1 MYQDES
7 RKYCTGVPA
16 RNEEEKRPEVSV
28 KVLGIYGSPRKGGNT
43 DLLLD
48 RILEGAQAASAEVK
62 SIYARKLKINGCIEC
77 GSCDDTGECAVHDD
91 MDTVYPMLQEA
102 DVIFLASPNFFYNV
116 TAQVKLLIDRS
127 QAMWSKRLLEKT
139 PEQRRSYDSGKGY
152 LICIGATK
160 GKNLF
165 VGVELTVKYFF
176 DALDMTYEGGLL
188 IDRVEEKGAILN
200 QPDAMDRGF
209 ELGKSAVENLK
220 A

>member
-1 MYQDES
+1 M
-7 RKYCTGVPA
+7 PA
-16 RNEEEKRPEVSV
+16 RNELEKRPRVSA

-48 RILEGAQAASAEVK
+48 RILEGALAAGAEVE
-62 SIYARKLKINGCIEC
+62 SIYARKLKISGCIEC

-91 MDTVYPMLQEA
+91 MDTVYPLLQEA

-139 PEQRRSYDSGKGY
+139 PEQRRKYDGGKGY
-152 LICIGATK
+152 LICVGATK

-165 VGVELTVKYFF
+165 VGVELTAKYFF
-176 DALDMTYEGGLL
+176 DALDMSYEGGLL
-188 IDRVEEKGAILN
+188 LDRIEAKGEIKKH
-200 QPDAMDRGF
+200 PDALDQGF
-209 ELGKSAVENLK
+209 NLGKSAVESM
-220 A
+220 

>member
-1 MYQDES
+1 M
-7 RKYCTGVPA
+7 
-16 RNEEEKRPEVSV
+16 SV

-48 RILEGAQAASAEVK
+48 RILEGAQAAGAEVE
-62 SIYARKLKINGCIEC
+62 SIYARKLKMSGCIEC

-91 MDTVYPMLQEA
+91 MDTVYPLLQEA

-139 PEQRRSYDSGKGY
+139 PAQRRKYDGGKGY
-152 LICIGATK
+152 LICVGATK

-165 VGVELTVKYFF
+165 VGVELTAKYFF
-176 DALDMTYEGGLL
+176 DALDMSYEEGLL
-188 IDRVEEKGAILN
+188 LDRIEAKGEIKKH
-200 QPDAMDRGF
+200 PDVLEQGF
-209 ELGKSAVENLK
+209 NLGKSAVESMK
-220 A
+220 S

>member
-1 MYQDES
+1 V
-7 RKYCTGVPA
+7 TI
-16 RNEEEKRPEVSV
+16 
-28 KVLGIYGSPRKGGNT
+28 KVLGIYGSPRQGGNT

-48 RILEGAQAASAEVK
+48 QILEGAQAAGAEVE
-62 SIYARKLKINGCIEC
+62 SIYARKLKISGCIEC

-139 PEQRRSYDSGKGY
+139 PEQRRKYDSGKGY
-152 LICIGATK
+152 LICVGATK

-165 VGVELTVKYFF
+165 VGVELTAKYFF
-176 DALDMTYEGGLL
+176 DALDMSYEGGLL
-188 IDRVEEKGAILN
+188 LERIEAKGEINKHPGALE
-200 QPDAMDRGF
+200 QGF
-209 ELGKSAVENLK
+209 NLGKSAVESMK
-220 A
+220 V

>member
-1 MYQDES
+1 
-7 RKYCTGVPA
+7 
-16 RNEEEKRPEVSV
+16 VSV

-48 RILEGAQAASAEVK
+48 RILEGAQTAGAEVE
-62 SIYARKLKINGCIEC
+62 SIYARKLKISGCIEC

-91 MDTVYPMLQEA
+91 MDTVYPLFQEA

-139 PEQRRSYDSGKGY
+139 PAQRRKYDGGKGY
-152 LICIGATK
+152 LICVGATK

-165 VGVELTVKYFF
+165 VGVELTAKYFF
-176 DALDMTYEGGLL
+176 DALDMSYEGGLL
-188 IDRVEEKGAILN
+188 LDRIEAKGEIKKH
-200 QPDAMDRGF
+200 PDTLEQGF
-209 ELGKSAVENLK
+209 NLGKSAVESMK
-220 A
+220 V

>member
-1 MYQDES
+1 
-7 RKYCTGVPA
+7 
-16 RNEEEKRPEVSV
+16 VSV
-28 KVLGIYGSPRKGGNT
+28 RVLGIYGSPRKGGNT
-43 DLLLD
+43 DLILD
-48 RILEGAQAASAEVK
+48 KVLEGSRLAGAETDA
-62 SIYARKLKINGCIEC
+62 IYVRRLKIDGCLEC
-77 GSCDDTGECAVHDD
+77 GSCDETGECVIQDD
-91 MDTVYPMLQEA
+91 MQSVYPLLQAA
-102 DVIFLASPNFFYNV
+102 DIIFLSSPNFFYNV

-139 PEQRRSYDSGKGY
+139 PEQRRTYDSGKGY

-188 IDRVEEKGAILN
+188 IDRVEAKGEILEH
-200 QPDAMDRGF
+200 PDVMDRAF
-209 ELGKSAVENLK
+209 ELGKAAVESVR

>member
-1 MYQDES
+1 M
-7 RKYCTGVPA
+7 PA
-16 RNEEEKRPEVSV
+16 RNEVEKRQNVSV

-48 RILEGAQAASAEVK
+48 RILEGAQAAGAEVE
-62 SIYARKLKINGCIEC
+62 SIYARKLKISGCIEC

-91 MDTVYPMLQEA
+91 MDTVYPLLQEA

-127 QAMWSKRLLEKT
+127 QAMWSKKLLEKT
-139 PEQRRSYDSGKGY
+139 PEQRRKYDGGKGY
-152 LICIGATK
+152 LICVGATK

-165 VGVELTVKYFF
+165 VGVELTAKYFF
-176 DALDMTYEGGLL
+176 DALDMSYEGGLL
-188 IDRVEEKGAILN
+188 LDRIEAKGEIKKH
-200 QPDAMDRGF
+200 PDALEQGLN
-209 ELGKSAVENLK
+209 LGKSAVESMK

>member
-1 MYQDES
+1 M
-7 RKYCTGVPA
+7 
-16 RNEEEKRPEVSV
+16 SV

-48 RILEGAQAASAEVK
+48 RILEGAQAAGAEVD
-62 SIYARKLKINGCIEC
+62 SIYARKLKISGCIEC

-91 MDTVYPMLQEA
+91 MDTVYPMLQES

-139 PEQRRSYDSGKGY
+139 PEQRRKYDSGKGY
-152 LICIGATK
+152 LICVGATK

-165 VGVELTVKYFF
+165 VGVELTAKYFF
-176 DALDMTYEGGLL
+176 DALDMSYEGGLL
-188 IDRVEEKGAILN
+188 LDRIEAKGEIKKH
-200 QPDAMDRGF
+200 PDALEQGLN
-209 ELGKSAVENLK
+209 LGKSAVESMK
-220 A
+220 S

>member
-1 MYQDES
+1 
-7 RKYCTGVPA
+7 
-16 RNEEEKRPEVSV
+16 VSV

-43 DLLLD
+43 DLILD
-48 RILEGAQAASAEVK
+48 KILEGSRAAGAETD
-62 SIYARKLKINGCIEC
+62 SIYVRRLKIDGCLEC
-77 GSCDDTGECAVHDD
+77 GSCDETGECVIQDD
-91 MDTVYPMLQEA
+91 MQTVYPLLQAA
-102 DVIFLASPNFFYNV
+102 DIIFLASPNFFYNV

-139 PEQRRSYDSGKGY
+139 PEQRRTYDSGKGY

-188 IDRVEEKGAILN
+188 IDRVEAKGEILEH
-200 QPDAMDRGF
+200 PDVMDRAF
-209 ELGKSAVENLK
+209 ELGKAAVESVK

>member
-1 MYQDES
+1 
-7 RKYCTGVPA
+7 
-16 RNEEEKRPEVSV
+16 VSV
-28 KVLGIYGSPRKGGNT
+28 KALGIYGSPRKGGNT

-48 RILEGAQAASAEVK
+48 RILEGSRQAGAEVE
-62 SIYARKLKINGCIEC
+62 SIYVRRLKINGCLEC
-77 GSCDDTGECAVHDD
+77 GSCDHTGECAIRDD
-91 MDTVYPMLQEA
+91 MDTVYPLLQEA

-116 TAQVKLLIDRS
+116 TGQVKLLIDRS

-139 PEQRRSYDSGKGY
+139 PEQRRSYDGGKGY

-200 QPDAMDRGF
+200 HPDAMDRGF
-209 ELGKSAVENLK
+209 ELGKNAVESLESVNML
-220 A
+220 